1 MITLALPLQRRW
13 PGVRNRR
20 HGQRGCSRA
29 LSSTTPFVTVALSR
43 PQVHGLL
50 CALRR
55 GWRCAAECGRP
66 VAKRPEAVTVAPHS
80 VHRSRPKA
88 PPPPPPPP
96 PLATVAP
103 PRPRFDGALHGLSTC
118 CRVGVPAVW
127 RGLTNASRTNAHWDE

>member
-1 MITLALPLQRRW
+1 MRI
-13 PGVRNRR
+13 RR
-20 HGQRGCSRA
+20 HGDSVSPRSI
-29 LSSTTPFVTVALSR
+29 LYYPFVTVALCR

-55 GWRCAAECGRP
+55 GWRCAAKCGRP
-66 VAKRPEAVTVAPHS
+66 VAKRPEAVTVAPPS

-88 PPPPPPPP
+88 PPPPPPPPPPPLP

-127 RGLTNASRTNAHWDE
+127 RGSTHASRTNAHWDE